1 MDIARALEQI
11 SERIKQII
19 RAEHARRAAATEAE
33 RERTKRAASMPLA
46 PVDPKRIKLDPNL
59 PSAVA
64 ALASFNF
71 QDLSADLVTDLIIAN
86 LQHFSVQEINAAID
100 VRSL

>member
-19 RAEHARRAAATEAE
+19 RAEHARRTAATEAE
-33 RERTKRAASMPLA
+33 RDRIKRAASAPLA
-46 PVDPKRIKLDPNL
+46 PMDPKRIKLDPSV
-59 PSAVA
+59 PTAVA

-71 QDLSADLVTDLIIAN
+71 QDLPADLVTDLIIAN
-86 LQHFSVQEINAAID
+86 LQHFSVQDISTAID
-100 VRSL
+100 VRFL